1 MYYNINLNKIIMK
14 KTLVILSL
22 AVLACACGQEINTVK
37 VAGDYG
43 YMKLAMSA
51 DEAMDQVKSTTV
63 ASEDLANWHVTVTGE
78 KLQDPF
84 ECTANNLASKAF
96 EAGTYDVEVYNYVD
110 DAAANAANE
119 GWGAARYTG
128 KTEGV
133 TVEKGK
139 TNPVTVEC
147 GKAKNARF
155 TVVFTESFTSILDEE
170 EVASYTF
177 TYSARNIVFSSTTSA
192 KWAYE
197 QASKEVGYTLS
208 YKYGGATKT
217 YNGTF
222 AMGAAGTEKKV
233 NVMANSNGT
242 ITLTI
247 TYDETFDAADD
258 ETVTIDAA
266 TGKVIEPA
274 AE

>member
-51 DEAMDQVKSTTV
+51 DETMAPVKATTV
-63 ASEDLANWHVTVTGE
+63 ASDDMKNWNVIVTDGESKTVFSNTADLLGSH
-78 KLQDPF
+78 
-84 ECTANNLASKAF
+84 AF
-96 EAGTYDVEVYNYVD
+96 EAGTYSVEVYNYVD

-119 GWGAARYTG
+119 GWGAARY
-128 KTEGV
+128 EGTNASAV
-133 TVEKGK
+133 VEKGK
-139 TNPVTVEC
+139 SNPVTVDC

-170 EVASYTF
+170 EDASYTF
-177 TYSARNIVFSSTTSA
+177 TYSARSIVFSSTTGT

-197 QASKEVGYTLS
+197 QASKEVGYILS